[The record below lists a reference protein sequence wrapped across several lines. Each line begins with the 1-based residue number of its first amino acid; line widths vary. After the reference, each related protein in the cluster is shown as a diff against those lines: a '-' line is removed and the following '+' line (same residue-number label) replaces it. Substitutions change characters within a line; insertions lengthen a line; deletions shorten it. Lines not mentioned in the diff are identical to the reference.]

1 MIIYFMYELL
11 SVAWYIVHNAVNCL
25 GYILFICVSLDY
37 MLGILKTNEVS
48 KCVNC

>member
-1 MIIYFMYELL
+1 MYELL

-37 MLGILKTNEVS
+37 MLGILKSNKVS
-48 KCVNC
+48 KCVKC